1 MESPG
6 FPQWPIQTFVERLA
20 QGNPLPGGGCALALA
35 GALAAALGGLAT
47 QLSLKN
53 PQPEGDIG
61 SVAQLLEEVEAQQ
74 AAFLELLDADALA
87 YQAVVQA
94 QRLPR
99 QNADQHLT
107 RRLARDA
114 AFLQACEPPL
124 EMAARGL
131 ALLQGASL
139 LAARGNPVT
148 LADVG
153 VMACLAE
160 AVVHGALINVFSNL
174 SMLQNAALSLTVR
187 DQARHLQEQLEDLGP
202 RLRSALYGQVLDRPE
217 PSRRNPQK

>member
-35 GALAAALGGLAT
+35 GAMAAALGGLAT
-47 QLSLKN
+47 QLYLKKS
-53 PQPEGDIG
+53 QPEDDRNV
-61 SVAQLLEEVEAQQ
+61 VAQLLKEVEAQQ
-74 AAFLELLDADALA
+74 ADFLKLLDADALA

-99 QNADQHLT
+99 QHADQ
-107 RRLARDA
+107 RLARQQARDA
-114 AFLQACEPPL
+114 AFLRACEPPL

-131 ALLQGASL
+131 ALLKEAGL

-153 VMACLAE
+153 AMAFLAE

-174 SMLQNAALSLTVR
+174 SMIQNAALSLTVR

-202 RLRSALYGQVLDRPE
+202 RLKLALYGQVLDRP
-217 PSRRNPQK
+217 